1 MLLRHP
7 TWTVGKIPT
16 VGYADIMSTGIGD
29 RVARALPS
37 GKTQKEVAASV
48 GMTPDAFSR
57 ALKGERGFS
66 AIELASLAEVL
77 HEDIHCLI
85 TGEPDPNRLV
95 LAARHDYDHET
106 RERSL
111 NGYEEDRQVLAN
123 IALAYRQAG
132 QEGAE
137 PSRVPAELGQARQTL
152 GADFVRHMLERL
164 EERCG
169 IDVVRVSALSTSYS
183 FHVGGRAVIAIP
195 GQGNWFRENWD
206 MAHELGHLVL
216 GHEGV
221 IQHKGE
227 VDGPEREANAFA
239 AELLLPKSEMDSID
253 WVGVSAEDLASEV
266 WQRGV
271 STLALRTRITALGLP
286 VQQRVYDLLQMS
298 TQGLLRRHWRFE
310 SLADEI
316 TLRMQAASLRHFP
329 LWIQEAH
336 LDRIAEGA
344 IPKGTLAWMLG
355 VAEDELDV
363 ETPNPPAPVSAA
375 ELDALLG

>member
-1 MLLRHP
+1 M
-7 TWTVGKIPT
+7 
-16 VGYADIMSTGIGD
+16 GYAGNMSKGIGD
-29 RVARALPS
+29 RVARALPQ

-48 GMTPDAFSR
+48 RMTPDAFSR

-77 HEDIHCLI
+77 HEDVHYLI

-95 LAARHDYDHET
+95 LAARHDYDQNT
-106 RERSL
+106 RERSV
-111 NGYEEDRQVLAN
+111 NGYEEDRQILAD

-132 QEGAE
+132 QEGVQ
-137 PSRVPAELGQARQTL
+137 PSRIPADLDDVRQAL
-152 GADFVRHMLERL
+152 GADFVRDLLERL

-169 IDVVRVSALSTSYS
+169 IDVVRVSELSTSYS
-183 FHVGGRAVIAIP
+183 FHVGERAVIAIP

-221 IQHKGE
+221 IQHDGE
-227 VDGPEREANAFA
+227 VDGPERKANAFA

-253 WVGVSAEDLASEV
+253 WVGLSAEDLASKV
-266 WQRGV
+266 WQWGV
-271 STLALRTRITALGLP
+271 STHALRTRITALGLR
-286 VQQRVYDLLQMS
+286 VHQRVYDLLQTS
-298 TQGLLRRHWRFE
+298 TQGLLRRHWRSD

-316 TLRMQAASLRHFP
+316 TQRMQDASQRHFP
-329 LWIQEAH
+329 LWLQEAH
-336 LDRIAEGA
+336 LDRVAEGA

-355 VAEDELDV
+355 VAEEELDV
-363 ETPNPPAPVSAA
+363 ETPSAPAPVSAA

>member
-1 MLLRHP
+1 
-7 TWTVGKIPT
+7 
-16 VGYADIMSTGIGD
+16 MSTGIGS

-37 GKTQKEVAASV
+37 GKTQKEVATRV

-66 AIELASLAEVL
+66 AVELANLAEVL
-77 HEDIHCLI
+77 DEDVHYLI
-85 TGEPDPNRLV
+85 TGQSDPNRLV
-95 LAARHDYDHET
+95 LAARHGYDPDTHQ
-106 RERSL
+106 RSV
-111 NGYEEDRQVLAN
+111 NGYEEDRKVLDD

-132 QEGAE
+132 HDYAE
-137 PSRVPAELGQARQTL
+137 SSRVPTDLDPVRQTL
-152 GADFVRHMLERL
+152 GADFVRVMLERL

-183 FHVGGRAVIAIP
+183 FRVGERAVIAIP

-221 IQHKGE
+221 IHHEGE
-227 VDGPEREANAFA
+227 VDDPERKANAFA

-253 WVGVSAEDLASEV
+253 WVGVSAGDLASKV
-266 WQRGV
+266 WQWGV
-271 STLALRTRITALGLP
+271 STHALRTRIAALGLP
-286 VQQRVYDLLQMS
+286 LHQRVYDLLRMS
-298 TQGLLRRHWRFE
+298 TQALLRRHWRTD
-310 SLADEI
+310 SQADEI

-329 LWIQEAH
+329 LWVEEAH
-336 LDRIAEGA
+336 LDRIAEGS
-344 IPKGTLAWMLG
+344 IQKGTLAWMLG

-363 ETPNPPAPVSAA
+363 ETPNAPAPVSAA
-375 ELDALLG
+375 EVDALLG